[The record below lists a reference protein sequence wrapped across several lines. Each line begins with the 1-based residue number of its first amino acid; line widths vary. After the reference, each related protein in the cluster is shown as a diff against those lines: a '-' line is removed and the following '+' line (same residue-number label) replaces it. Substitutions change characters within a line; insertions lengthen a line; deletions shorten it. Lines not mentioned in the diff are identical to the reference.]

1 MFALKTLP
9 AHTYICDL
17 YPIKDERE
25 QQEEL
30 FSLTRGLSP
39 VQSQKEDS
47 HIITPNATI
56 NHTRQSHRQFQVV
69 QRSRRALYIA
79 FTHLRLKV
87 LLDGQI
93 LPTIDVLDY

>member
-1 MFALKTLP
+1 MEDRVINRIWHRRISENNAYVVCLP
-9 AHTYICDL
+9 PNPARPHIHMR
-17 YPIKDERE
+17 PVSIKDERE

-30 FSLTRGLSP
+30 FSLNRGLFP

-69 QRSRRALYIA
+69 
-79 FTHLRLKV
+79 
-87 LLDGQI
+87 
-93 LPTIDVLDY
+93 